1 MAKVPGINHNSHKR
15 HFIYDYELEK
25 QMESEDKEQLR
36 QDIELNKRYLA
47 SQGCGIHK
55 TTQLRLNIAKELL
68 IALMGNK
75 DLYPN
80 GATLSDMIDDSI
92 KVTDL
97 LLERIE
103 K

>member
-1 MAKVPGINHNSHKR
+1 MEEHPKNRNRCFIHDHELEIEFQKKMEARMDQIQEEKKNSH
-15 HFIYDYELEK
+15 INN
-25 QMESEDKEQLR
+25 Q
-36 QDIELNKRYLA
+36 
-47 SQGCGIHK
+47 
-55 TTQLRLNIAKELL
+55 RLNIAKELL

-97 LLERIE
+97 FLERIE